1 MQDLRETIAAAYQVI
16 YADGAKKERPE
27 TTTSKR
33 SRSQRKTSENYCKA
47 IVPQKKRNVKA
58 LREEVRA

>member
-16 YADGAKKERPE
+16 YADGAKNERPE
-27 TTTSKR
+27 TATSKR

-47 IVPQKKRNVKA
+47 FVPQKKRNVKA